1 MYQSLNE
8 VQKRRLFNSV
18 LAVTVL
24 LAVFLGVKSLN
35 AIKENS
41 KIGQGIYP
49 TNVINVTGKG
59 EVMAIPDTGSFYFS
73 ITEEAKTVNLA
84 QEKASKKTNT
94 IIDALKALGI
104 EEKDIK
110 TTSYN
115 SYPKYQ
121 YSNSVCPMYDSA
133 GGVSMP
139 RYCPP
144 GKEVLVGY
152 EVNQTITVKIRKTA
166 DAGSVL
172 TKVGDLGAANISGLS
187 FVIDDLEK
195 VQDEAR
201 DKAIEDA
208 KQKAKILAESLGV
221 KLKRIVSFSENGN
234 YPIPYGGYGMG
245 GMELQ
250 ATKDATVS
258 SVPPELPP
266 GENEIVSNVTITYE
280 IE

>member
-49 TNVINVTGKG
+49 SNVINVTGKG

-73 ITEEAKTVNLA
+73 ITEEGKTVTLA
-84 QEKASKKTNT
+84 QDKASKKTNT

-121 YSNSVCPMYDSA
+121 YSSSVCPMYDSA
-133 GGVSMP
+133 GGSSMP

-144 GKEVLVGY
+144 GKEVLTGY
-152 EVNQTITVKIRKTA
+152 EVSQTVTVKVRKTA
-166 DAGSVL
+166 DAGIVL

-201 DKAIEDA
+201 EEAIEDA
-208 KQKAKILAESLGV
+208 KKQAKILAESLGV

-234 YPIPYGGYGMG
+234 YPIPYANYGMG

-250 ATKDATVS
+250 AKDATVS

-266 GENEIVSNVTITYE
+266 GENEVVSNVTITYE

>member
-1 MYQSLNE
+1 MYQSLTE
-8 VQKRRLFNSV
+8 SQKRRLFNSV
-18 LAVTVL
+18 LAVTIL
-24 LAVFLGVKSLN
+24 LAIFLGVKSLN
-35 AIKENS
+35 ALKENS

-49 TNVINVTGKG
+49 SNIISVTGKG
-59 EVMAIPDTGSFYFS
+59 EVMAIPDTGSFSFS
-73 ITEEAKTVNLA
+73 ITEEGKTVNLA

-104 EEKDIK
+104 DEKDIK

-121 YSNSVCPMYDSA
+121 YSSSVCPMYEPA

-144 GKEVLVGY
+144 GKDVLTGY
-152 EVNQTITVKIRKTA
+152 EVSQTISVKVRKTA
-166 DAGSVL
+166 DAGAVL

-187 FVIDDLEK
+187 FVIDDMEK

-208 KQKAKILAESLGV
+208 KEKAKILAKSLGV
-221 KLKRIVSFSENGN
+221 KLKKIVSFSENGY
-234 YPIPYGGYGMG
+234 YPMPYAGYGMG

-250 ATKDATVS
+250 AKDATVS
-258 SVPPELPP
+258 SAPPQLPP
-266 GENEIVSNVTITYE
+266 GENEVVSNVTITYE

>member
-1 MYQSLNE
+1 
-8 VQKRRLFNSV
+8 VF
-18 LAVTVL
+18 AVTIL

-49 TNVINVTGKG
+49 TNVISVIGKG
-59 EVMAIPDTGSFYFS
+59 EVMAIPDTGSFSFS

-84 QEKASKKTNT
+84 QEKAGKKTNT
-94 IIDALKALGI
+94 IIDALKVLGI
-104 EEKDIK
+104 DEKDIK

-121 YSNSVCPMYDSA
+121 YSSGVCPMYDSD

-152 EVNQTITVKIRKTA
+152 EVSQTISVKIRKTA
-166 DAGSVL
+166 DAGAVL

-187 FVIDDLEK
+187 FVIDDIEK

-208 KQKAKILAESLGV
+208 KKQAEILAKSLGV

-234 YPIPYGGYGMG
+234 YPIPYIGYGG

-250 ATKDATVS
+250 AKDATIS
-258 SVPPELPP
+258 SVPPQLPT
-266 GENEIVSNVTITYE
+266 GENEVVSSVTITYE